1 MGEWVNHRVRPS
13 AGALVR
19 VSHAMAL
26 LLLLVVLV
34 SLGGLA
40 IRAVE
45 AALVVSFWALCIA
58 GFAYFTVIASVWVAA
73 FAEERRG
80 YTTLARH
87 FRHVP
92 QIDPQRGT
100 VVREAGAAFTEALST
115 EEGPD
120 R

>member
-1 MGEWVNHRVRPS
+1 
-13 AGALVR
+13 
-19 VSHAMAL
+19 MAL
-26 LLLLVVLV
+26 LLLLVVLA
-34 SLGGLA
+34 S
-40 IRAVE
+40 
-45 AALVVSFWALCIA
+45 LVVVAARSAEAPLRGSVWALSIV
-58 GFAYFTVIASVWVAA
+58 GFAYFTVIASVWAAA

-115 EEGPD
+115 REGPLQ
-120 R
+120 